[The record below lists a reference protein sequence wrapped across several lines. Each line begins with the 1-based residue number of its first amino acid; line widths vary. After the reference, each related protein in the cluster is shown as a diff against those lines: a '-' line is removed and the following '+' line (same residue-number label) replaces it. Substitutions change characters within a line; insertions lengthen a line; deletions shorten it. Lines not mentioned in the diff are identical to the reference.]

1 MPEMTSWERVY
12 AALHHQE
19 PDRVPT
25 ALGGGPYGVV
35 DALYF
40 KLLRA
45 FELGEP
51 VAPFRSGHN
60 ISYQDD
66 RLLERLGTDLRYVYP
81 GASPSS
87 PYLPTGDP
95 ETFIDGFGQT
105 WRRATPYFYAE
116 RGILAEATSIE
127 QIETLARWPDP
138 AEARWTEGVAERARR
153 LRATTHCWITA
164 RMVSSHGPFQT
175 ACDLRGTENLLVDF
189 FERPEFA
196 LRLIERVT
204 DALVGLLGPY
214 LRACGAEID
223 MIELPGDDY
232 AGNQNLLFSPAI
244 FRKFVRPSLQRLVDC
259 IREVRP
265 DLTIMFHSDGAIYKL
280 LPELIDLGIDVVHPL
295 EPLPA
300 MDLAAI
306 KAEFGG
312 RLCFLGGIDISHAL
326 PGSRQQVIDETRLR
340 LRQLGAGGG
349 YILAPANHI
358 QADVPPE
365 NVITLFEAAR
375 RYGAYPLEN
384 A

>member
-1 MPEMTSWERVY
+1 MTDMTSWQRVQ
-12 AALHHQE
+12 AALNHQE

-40 KLLRA
+40 KLLQA
-45 FELGEP
+45 LELGEP
-51 VAPFRSGHN
+51 AAPFRSGHN

-66 RLLERLGTDLRYVYP
+66 RLFERLGTDLRYVYP

-87 PYLPTGDP
+87 PYQPTGDP

-105 WRRATPYFYAE
+105 WRRAQPYFYAE
-116 RGILAEATSIE
+116 RGILTQAVAIE
-127 QIETLARWPDP
+127 QIDELVRWPDP
-138 AEARWTEGVAERARR
+138 AEPRWTQGVAERAQF
-153 LRATTHCWITA
+153 LRSTTRCWIVA

-204 DALVGLLGPY
+204 DALVGLLEPY
-214 LRACGAEID
+214 LRACGPDID
-223 MIELPGDDY
+223 MVELPGDDY
-232 AGNQNLLFSPAI
+232 AGNLNLLFSPAV
-244 FRKFVRPSLQRLVDC
+244 FRTFVRPSLQRLVDC
-259 IREVRP
+259 VRGVRP
-265 DLTIMFHSDGAIYKL
+265 ELKIMFHSDGVIYKL
-280 LPELIDLGIDVVHPL
+280 LPELVELGIDVVHPL

-306 KAEFGG
+306 KAEFGA

-326 PGSRQQVIDETRLR
+326 PGSVQDVIDEARLR
-340 LRQLGAGGG
+340 IHQLGPGGG

-358 QADVPPE
+358 QADVPAK
-365 NVITLFEAAR
+365 NVIALFMAAR
-375 RYGAYPLEN
+375 KYGDYPIEAL
-384 A
+384 